1 MIHYNSIYCTF
12 WQLCCFLLGLIPAV
26 LFTSILS
33 CLGGLEGGQS
43 APNPAEIGGAPF
55 HLTSP
60 TPVFVELDRYRQAA
74 VGISGQ
80 SETSYVQEL

>member
-1 MIHYNSIYCTF
+1 M
-12 WQLCCFLLGLIPAV
+12 
-26 LFTSILS
+26 LFTFILS

-43 APNPAEIGGAPF
+43 ASSPAEIGGPSF
-55 HLTSP
+55 HLSSP
-60 TPVFVELDRYRQAA
+60 TPVFVGLDRYRQDA